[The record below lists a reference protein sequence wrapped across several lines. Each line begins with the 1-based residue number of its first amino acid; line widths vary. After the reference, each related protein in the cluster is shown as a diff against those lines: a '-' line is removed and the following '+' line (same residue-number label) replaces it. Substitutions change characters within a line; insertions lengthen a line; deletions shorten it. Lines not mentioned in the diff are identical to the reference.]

1 MPQEGKDVET
11 TNDEGGEI
19 RTSTK
24 KQIQPT
30 RGGSRGLVPKTTPN
44 PDEARAEARILKLQR
59 GGDGRKGEA

>member
-1 MPQEGKDVET
+1 MK
-11 TNDEGGEI
+11 GGEI